1 MKQLKFFIVEKKNYD
16 IRRIKPTVKILL
28 NSSDVKVF
36 ELSLFN

>member
-28 NSSDVKVF
+28 NSSDDKAYKSF
-36 ELSLFN
+36 